1 MKQLYIMK
9 ILEELCSY
17 KNFMKGDIIFMSEEL
32 KKALANLLATI
43 IDFVKRIFAAEVGSF
58 EDLIK

>member
-1 MKQLYIMK
+1 MKL
-9 ILEELCSY
+9 LEGLCSY
-17 KNFMKGDIIFMSEEL
+17 KNFMKGDIIFMTEEL

>member
-1 MKQLYIMK
+1 MKL
-9 ILEELCSY
+9 LEELCSY
-17 KNFMKGDIIFMSEEL
+17 KNFMKGDIIVMTEEL

-43 IDFVKRIFAAEVGSF
+43 IDFVKRIFAAEVGGF